1 MKIALAGNPNSG
13 KTTLYNAL
21 TGKQEYVGNWAGVTV
36 SKKEAKLKE
45 SLGNNIDIV
54 DLPGAY
60 SIRPYTSEESITTDF
75 IKTENPD
82 VIINVVDST
91 NLNRSLFF
99 TTQLLELNIPVVVAL
114 NKVDISK
121 NVTDIDVSKLE
132 KELNCKVVEISAA
145 KNEGLK
151 NLINVASESSK
162 LKEQKNLFKELSN
175 IHNEEKQDK
184 KRYSIVNNIISKV
197 ENRII
202 RHNEETLEDKIDRFV
217 TNPIIGTGLF
227 ILIMAFIFDLSINTL
242 GPLVAD
248 ALVGFIENFQN
259 AVSGQLASMGTSDFL
274 NSLLTD
280 GIIGGVGAVVGFVPL
295 VMVLMFMLSL
305 VEDSGF
311 MARIALIF
319 DPLFRKVGLSGKSI
333 IPMIVGYGCSIPGIM
348 ATRTIKD
355 EKQRRLTAMLTP
367 FVPCGAKIPIIALFT
382 AAFFPEQGYMFPLTY
397 IVAFTV
403 IICVGLILKK
413 VTGADNIKNYFIIE
427 LPQYRIPSI
436 KRAFFKMLETGKD
449 FITRAGTIIIVCNTV
464 VFIMSSFNFKLQ
476 LVEDAVNTS
485 ILANVATPFAFL
497 LIPVGIGVWQLSAAA
512 ITGFIAK
519 EEVVGTLAVVY
530 SMGAAINSDFELV
543 NAMTVRETMGITAV
557 SALAFMFFNL
567 FTPPCFAAI
576 GAMKS
581 EMKSNKWLLKSV
593 LLQLSVGYIVAMITY
608 QVGTILVYKELAQGF
623 IPAVIIL
630 ALAVVIHNIYGYL
643 CGYFGGK
650 AVGFKERKRRTLSI
664 ETGMKNATLAT
675 VLAAAHFAPEAAIA
689 PAIAGIWHAFSVS
702 VLANYW
708 GNKEITDED
717 DEEVKES
724 LE

>member
-202 RHNEETLEDKIDRFV
+202 RHNEETLEDKIDKFV

-319 DPLFRKVGLSGKSI
+319 GPLFRKIGLSGKSI

-367 FVPCGAKIPIIALFT
+367 FVPCGAKLPIIALFT
-382 AAFFPEQGYMFPLTY
+382 AAFFKEQGYMFPLTY

-485 ILANVATPFAFL
+485 ILANIATPFAFL
-497 LIPVGIGVWQLSAAA
+497 LIPVGIGVWQLAAAA

-543 NAMTVRETMGITAV
+543 NAMTVKETMGITAV

-630 ALAVVIHNIYGYL
+630 ALAVFYVVYKIKSN
-643 CGYFGGK
+643 K
-650 AVGFKERKRRTLSI
+650 
-664 ETGMKNATLAT
+664 
-675 VLAAAHFAPEAAIA
+675 
-689 PAIAGIWHAFSVS
+689 VS
-702 VLANYW
+702 
-708 GNKEITDED
+708 
-717 DEEVKES
+717 ES
-724 LE
+724 EKKVSKVQVQ

>member
-202 RHNEETLEDKIDRFV
+202 RHNEETLEDKIDKFV

-319 DPLFRKVGLSGKSI
+319 DPLFRKIGLSGKSI

-367 FVPCGAKIPIIALFT
+367 FVPCGAKLPIIALFT

-497 LIPVGIGVWQLSAAA
+497 LIPVGIGVWQLAAAA

-543 NAMTVRETMGITAV
+543 NAMTVKETMGITAV

-630 ALAVVIHNIYGYL
+630 ALAVFYVVYKIKSN
-643 CGYFGGK
+643 K
-650 AVGFKERKRRTLSI
+650 
-664 ETGMKNATLAT
+664 
-675 VLAAAHFAPEAAIA
+675 
-689 PAIAGIWHAFSVS
+689 VS
-702 VLANYW
+702 
-708 GNKEITDED
+708 
-717 DEEVKES
+717 ES
-724 LE
+724 EKKVSKVQVQ

>member
-36 SKKEAKLKE
+36 SKKEADLKS
-45 SLGNNIDIV
+45 SLGKDITV
-54 DLPGAY
+54 IDLPGAY
-60 SIRPYTSEESITTDF
+60 SIRPYTSEETITTDF

-82 VIINVVDST
+82 VIVNVVDST

-114 NKVDISK
+114 NKTDISK
-121 NVTDIDVSKLE
+121 NITNIDINKLE
-132 KELNCKVVEISAA
+132 KELNCKVVEIAAA
-145 KNEGLK
+145 KNDGLK
-151 NLINVASESSK
+151 NLVNIALESSK
-162 LKEQKNLFKELSN
+162 LKEQKNSFKELSN

-184 KRYSIVNNIISKV
+184 ERYKIVNTIISKV
-197 ENRII
+197 EKRIV
-202 RHNEETLEDKIDRFV
+202 RHNEETLEDKIDNIV

-227 ILIMAFIFDLSINTL
+227 VVVMAIIFNLSINTL
-242 GPLVAD
+242 GPIVAD
-248 ALVGFIENFQN
+248 ALVGVIEGFQGSV
-259 AVSGQLASMGTSDFL
+259 AGYLASIGTSDFL

-295 VMVLMFMLSL
+295 VMVLMFMLAL

-333 IPMIVGYGCSIPGIM
+333 IPMVVGYGCGIPGIM

-355 EKQRRLTAMLTP
+355 EKQRKLTAMPTP
-367 FVPCGAKIPIIALFT
+367 FVPCGAKLPIIALFT

-397 IVAFTV
+397 LVAFTV
-403 IICVGLILKK
+403 IISLGLILKK

-436 KRAFFKMLETGKD
+436 KKAFFKMIETGKD
-449 FITRAGTIIIVCNTV
+449 FIMKAGTIIIVCNTA

-476 LVEDAVNTS
+476 LVGDAVDTS
-485 ILANVATPFAFL
+485 ILATIATPFAFL
-497 LIPVGIGVWQLSAAA
+497 LIPVGIGVWQLAAAA

-543 NAMTVRETMGITAV
+543 NAMSVKTTMGITAV

-581 EMKSNKWLLKSV
+581 EIKSTKELIKAV
-593 LLQLSVGYIVAMITY
+593 GLQLTVGYIVAMVTY
-608 QVGTILVYKELAQGF
+608 QVGTILVEKKLGQGF
-623 IPAVIIL
+623 IPSVIIL
-630 ALAVVIHNIYGYL
+630 ALVIGY
-643 CGYFGGK
+643 
-650 AVGFKERKRRTLSI
+650 TLSKI
-664 ETGMKNATLAT
+664 KANKVEDSKVVETVQVG
-675 VLAAAHFAPEAAIA
+675 
-689 PAIAGIWHAFSVS
+689 
-702 VLANYW
+702 
-708 GNKEITDED
+708 
-717 DEEVKES
+717 
-724 LE
+724 

>member
-274 NSLLTD
+274 NALLTD

-319 DPLFRKVGLSGKSI
+319 DPLFRKIGLSGKSI

-367 FVPCGAKIPIIALFT
+367 FVPCGAKLPIIALFT
-382 AAFFPEQGYMFPLTY
+382 AAFFKEQGYMFPITY
-397 IVAFTV
+397 IVAFSV

-497 LIPVGIGVWQLSAAA
+497 LIPVGIGVWQLAAAA

-543 NAMTVRETMGITAV
+543 NAMTVQETMGITAV

-630 ALAVVIHNIYGYL
+630 ALAVFYVVYKIKSN
-643 CGYFGGK
+643 K
-650 AVGFKERKRRTLSI
+650 
-664 ETGMKNATLAT
+664 
-675 VLAAAHFAPEAAIA
+675 
-689 PAIAGIWHAFSVS
+689 VS
-702 VLANYW
+702 
-708 GNKEITDED
+708 
-717 DEEVKES
+717 ES
-724 LE
+724 EKKVSKVQVQ

>member
-121 NVTDIDVSKLE
+121 NVTDTDVSKLE

-248 ALVGFIENFQN
+248 ALVGFIKNFQN

-274 NSLLTD
+274 NALLTD

-319 DPLFRKVGLSGKSI
+319 DPLFRKIGLSGKSI

-367 FVPCGAKIPIIALFT
+367 FVPCGAKLPIIALFT
-382 AAFFPEQGYMFPLTY
+382 AAFFKEQGYMFPLTY

-497 LIPVGIGVWQLSAAA
+497 LIPVGIGVWQLAAAA

-543 NAMTVRETMGITAV
+543 NAMTVKETMGITAV

-630 ALAVVIHNIYGYL
+630 ALAVFYVVYKIKSN
-643 CGYFGGK
+643 K
-650 AVGFKERKRRTLSI
+650 
-664 ETGMKNATLAT
+664 
-675 VLAAAHFAPEAAIA
+675 
-689 PAIAGIWHAFSVS
+689 VS
-702 VLANYW
+702 
-708 GNKEITDED
+708 
-717 DEEVKES
+717 ES
-724 LE
+724 EKKVSKVQVQ

>member
-114 NKVDISK
+114 NKTDISK
-121 NVTDIDVSKLE
+121 NVTDIDVNKLE

-151 NLINVASESSK
+151 NLIKIACESSK

-184 KRYSIVNNIISKV
+184 ERYSIVNNIISKV

-202 RHNEETLEDKIDRFV
+202 RHNEETLEDKIDKFV

-436 KRAFFKMLETGKD
+436 KRAFLKMLETGKD

-497 LIPVGIGVWQLSAAA
+497 LIPVGIGVWQLAAAA

-543 NAMTVRETMGITAV
+543 NAMTVQETMGITAV

-630 ALAVVIHNIYGYL
+630 ALAVFYVVYKIKSN
-643 CGYFGGK
+643 K
-650 AVGFKERKRRTLSI
+650 
-664 ETGMKNATLAT
+664 
-675 VLAAAHFAPEAAIA
+675 
-689 PAIAGIWHAFSVS
+689 VS
-702 VLANYW
+702 
-708 GNKEITDED
+708 
-717 DEEVKES
+717 ES
-724 LE
+724 EKKVSKVQVQ

>member
-114 NKVDISK
+114 NKTDISK
-121 NVTDIDVSKLE
+121 NVTDIDVNKLE

-151 NLINVASESSK
+151 SLIKVASESSK

-202 RHNEETLEDKIDRFV
+202 RHNEETLEDKIDKFV

-259 AVSGQLASMGTSDFL
+259 AVSGQLASMGTSHFL

-367 FVPCGAKIPIIALFT
+367 FVPCGAKLPIIALFT

-497 LIPVGIGVWQLSAAA
+497 LIPVGIGVWQLAAAA

-543 NAMTVRETMGITAV
+543 NAMTVQETMGITAV

-630 ALAVVIHNIYGYL
+630 ALAVLYVVYKIKSN
-643 CGYFGGK
+643 K
-650 AVGFKERKRRTLSI
+650 
-664 ETGMKNATLAT
+664 
-675 VLAAAHFAPEAAIA
+675 
-689 PAIAGIWHAFSVS
+689 VS
-702 VLANYW
+702 
-708 GNKEITDED
+708 
-717 DEEVKES
+717 ES
-724 LE
+724 EKKVSKVQVQ

>member
-367 FVPCGAKIPIIALFT
+367 FVPCGAKLPIIALFT

-497 LIPVGIGVWQLSAAA
+497 LIPVGIGVWQLAAAA

-543 NAMTVRETMGITAV
+543 NAMTVKETMGITAV

-630 ALAVVIHNIYGYL
+630 ALAVFYVVYKIKSN
-643 CGYFGGK
+643 K
-650 AVGFKERKRRTLSI
+650 
-664 ETGMKNATLAT
+664 
-675 VLAAAHFAPEAAIA
+675 
-689 PAIAGIWHAFSVS
+689 VS
-702 VLANYW
+702 
-708 GNKEITDED
+708 
-717 DEEVKES
+717 ES
-724 LE
+724 EKKVSKVQVQ

>member
-319 DPLFRKVGLSGKSI
+319 DPLFRKIGLSGKSI

-367 FVPCGAKIPIIALFT
+367 FVPCGAKLPIIALFT

-543 NAMTVRETMGITAV
+543 NAMTVQETMGITAV

-576 GAMKS
+576 GAMNS

-630 ALAVVIHNIYGYL
+630 ALAVFYVVYKIKSN
-643 CGYFGGK
+643 K
-650 AVGFKERKRRTLSI
+650 
-664 ETGMKNATLAT
+664 
-675 VLAAAHFAPEAAIA
+675 
-689 PAIAGIWHAFSVS
+689 VS
-702 VLANYW
+702 
-708 GNKEITDED
+708 
-717 DEEVKES
+717 ES
-724 LE
+724 EKKVSKVQVQ

>member
-274 NSLLTD
+274 NALLTD

-319 DPLFRKVGLSGKSI
+319 DPLFRKIGLSGKSI

-367 FVPCGAKIPIIALFT
+367 FVPCGAKLPIIALFT
-382 AAFFPEQGYMFPLTY
+382 AAFFKEQGYMFPLTY

-497 LIPVGIGVWQLSAAA
+497 LIPVGIGVWQLAAAA

-543 NAMTVRETMGITAV
+543 NAMAVQETMAITAV
-557 SALAFMFFNL
+557 SALSFMFFNL

-630 ALAVVIHNIYGYL
+630 ALAVFYVVYKIKSN
-643 CGYFGGK
+643 K
-650 AVGFKERKRRTLSI
+650 
-664 ETGMKNATLAT
+664 
-675 VLAAAHFAPEAAIA
+675 
-689 PAIAGIWHAFSVS
+689 VS
-702 VLANYW
+702 
-708 GNKEITDED
+708 
-717 DEEVKES
+717 ES
-724 LE
+724 EKKVSKVQVQ

>member
-145 KNEGLK
+145 KNEGFK

-319 DPLFRKVGLSGKSI
+319 DPLFRKIGLSGKSI

-367 FVPCGAKIPIIALFT
+367 FVPCGAKLPIIALFT
-382 AAFFPEQGYMFPLTY
+382 AAFFPEQGYMFPITY
-397 IVAFTV
+397 IVAFSV

-543 NAMTVRETMGITAV
+543 NAMTVKETMGITAV

-630 ALAVVIHNIYGYL
+630 ALAVFYVVYKIKSN
-643 CGYFGGK
+643 K
-650 AVGFKERKRRTLSI
+650 
-664 ETGMKNATLAT
+664 
-675 VLAAAHFAPEAAIA
+675 
-689 PAIAGIWHAFSVS
+689 VS
-702 VLANYW
+702 
-708 GNKEITDED
+708 
-717 DEEVKES
+717 ES
-724 LE
+724 EKKVSKVQVQ

>member
-274 NSLLTD
+274 NALLTD

-382 AAFFPEQGYMFPLTY
+382 AAFFPEQGYMFPITY
-397 IVAFTV
+397 IVAFSV

-543 NAMTVRETMGITAV
+543 NAMTVQETMGITAV

-630 ALAVVIHNIYGYL
+630 ALAVFYVVYKIKSN
-643 CGYFGGK
+643 K
-650 AVGFKERKRRTLSI
+650 
-664 ETGMKNATLAT
+664 
-675 VLAAAHFAPEAAIA
+675 
-689 PAIAGIWHAFSVS
+689 VS
-702 VLANYW
+702 
-708 GNKEITDED
+708 
-717 DEEVKES
+717 ES
-724 LE
+724 EKKVSKVQVQ

>member
-132 KELNCKVVEISAA
+132 KELNCKVVELSAA

-319 DPLFRKVGLSGKSI
+319 DPLFRKIGLSGKSI

-367 FVPCGAKIPIIALFT
+367 FVPCGAKLPIIALFT
-382 AAFFPEQGYMFPLTY
+382 AAFFPEQGYMFPITY
-397 IVAFTV
+397 IVAFSV

-543 NAMTVRETMGITAV
+543 NAMTVQETMGITAV

-630 ALAVVIHNIYGYL
+630 ALAVFYVVYKIKSN
-643 CGYFGGK
+643 K
-650 AVGFKERKRRTLSI
+650 
-664 ETGMKNATLAT
+664 
-675 VLAAAHFAPEAAIA
+675 
-689 PAIAGIWHAFSVS
+689 VS
-702 VLANYW
+702 
-708 GNKEITDED
+708 
-717 DEEVKES
+717 ES
-724 LE
+724 EKKVSKVQVQ

>member
-114 NKVDISK
+114 NKTDISK
-121 NVTDIDVSKLE
+121 NVTDIDVNKLE

-151 NLINVASESSK
+151 NLIKVACESSK

-367 FVPCGAKIPIIALFT
+367 FVPCGAKLPIIALFT

-497 LIPVGIGVWQLSAAA
+497 LIPVGIGVWQLAAAA

-630 ALAVVIHNIYGYL
+630 ALAVFYVVYKIKSN
-643 CGYFGGK
+643 K
-650 AVGFKERKRRTLSI
+650 VNESEKK
-664 ETGMKNATLAT
+664 
-675 VLAAAHFAPEAAIA
+675 
-689 PAIAGIWHAFSVS
+689 VS
-702 VLANYW
+702 KVQ
-708 GNKEITDED
+708 
-717 DEEVKES
+717 VQ
-724 LE
+724 

>member
-248 ALVGFIENFQN
+248 ALVGFIKNFQN

-274 NSLLTD
+274 NALLTD

-319 DPLFRKVGLSGKSI
+319 DPLFRKIGLSGKSI

-367 FVPCGAKIPIIALFT
+367 FVPCGAKLPIIALFT
-382 AAFFPEQGYMFPLTY
+382 AAFFKEQGYMFPLTY

-630 ALAVVIHNIYGYL
+630 ALAVFYVVYKIKSN
-643 CGYFGGK
+643 K
-650 AVGFKERKRRTLSI
+650 
-664 ETGMKNATLAT
+664 
-675 VLAAAHFAPEAAIA
+675 
-689 PAIAGIWHAFSVS
+689 VS
-702 VLANYW
+702 
-708 GNKEITDED
+708 
-717 DEEVKES
+717 ES
-724 LE
+724 EKKVSKVQVQ

>member
-202 RHNEETLEDKIDRFV
+202 RHNEETLEDKIDKFV

-382 AAFFPEQGYMFPLTY
+382 AAFFKEQGYMFPLTY

-497 LIPVGIGVWQLSAAA
+497 LIPVGIGVWQLAAAA

-543 NAMTVRETMGITAV
+543 NAMTVQETMGITAV

-630 ALAVVIHNIYGYL
+630 ALAVFYVVYKIKSN
-643 CGYFGGK
+643 K
-650 AVGFKERKRRTLSI
+650 
-664 ETGMKNATLAT
+664 
-675 VLAAAHFAPEAAIA
+675 
-689 PAIAGIWHAFSVS
+689 VS
-702 VLANYW
+702 
-708 GNKEITDED
+708 
-717 DEEVKES
+717 ES
-724 LE
+724 EKKVSKVQVQ

>member
-382 AAFFPEQGYMFPLTY
+382 AAFFKEQGYMFPLTY
-397 IVAFTV
+397 IVAFSV

-630 ALAVVIHNIYGYL
+630 ALAVFYVVYKIKSN
-643 CGYFGGK
+643 K
-650 AVGFKERKRRTLSI
+650 
-664 ETGMKNATLAT
+664 
-675 VLAAAHFAPEAAIA
+675 
-689 PAIAGIWHAFSVS
+689 VS
-702 VLANYW
+702 
-708 GNKEITDED
+708 
-717 DEEVKES
+717 ES
-724 LE
+724 EKKVSKVQVQ

>member
-114 NKVDISK
+114 NKTDISK
-121 NVTDIDVSKLE
+121 NVTDIDVNKLE

-151 NLINVASESSK
+151 NLIKIACESSK

-202 RHNEETLEDKIDRFV
+202 RHNEETLEDKIDKFV

-485 ILANVATPFAFL
+485 ILANIATPFAFL
-497 LIPVGIGVWQLSAAA
+497 LIPVGIGVWQLAAAA

-543 NAMTVRETMGITAV
+543 NAMTVQETMGITAV

-630 ALAVVIHNIYGYL
+630 ALAVLYVVYKIKSN
-643 CGYFGGK
+643 K
-650 AVGFKERKRRTLSI
+650 
-664 ETGMKNATLAT
+664 
-675 VLAAAHFAPEAAIA
+675 
-689 PAIAGIWHAFSVS
+689 VS
-702 VLANYW
+702 
-708 GNKEITDED
+708 
-717 DEEVKES
+717 ES
-724 LE
+724 EKKVSKVQVQ

>member
-1 MKIALAGNPNSG
+1 MIL
-13 KTTLYNAL
+13 LYSL
-21 TGKQEYVGNWAGVTV
+21 TSVVGNWAGVTV

-274 NSLLTD
+274 NALLTD

-319 DPLFRKVGLSGKSI
+319 DPLFRKIGLSGKSI

-367 FVPCGAKIPIIALFT
+367 FVPCGAKLPIIALFT
-382 AAFFPEQGYMFPLTY
+382 AAFFKEQGYMFPLTY

-497 LIPVGIGVWQLSAAA
+497 LIPVGIGVWQLAAAA

-519 EEVVGTLAVVY
+519 EEVVGTLAVDY

-543 NAMTVRETMGITAV
+543 NAMTVKETMGITAV

-630 ALAVVIHNIYGYL
+630 ALAVFYVVYKIKSN
-643 CGYFGGK
+643 K
-650 AVGFKERKRRTLSI
+650 
-664 ETGMKNATLAT
+664 
-675 VLAAAHFAPEAAIA
+675 
-689 PAIAGIWHAFSVS
+689 VS
-702 VLANYW
+702 
-708 GNKEITDED
+708 
-717 DEEVKES
+717 ES
-724 LE
+724 EKKVSKVQVQ

>member
-259 AVSGQLASMGTSDFL
+259 AVSGQLASMGASDFL

-543 NAMTVRETMGITAV
+543 NAMTVQETMGITAV

-630 ALAVVIHNIYGYL
+630 ALAVFYVVYKIKSN
-643 CGYFGGK
+643 K
-650 AVGFKERKRRTLSI
+650 
-664 ETGMKNATLAT
+664 
-675 VLAAAHFAPEAAIA
+675 
-689 PAIAGIWHAFSVS
+689 VS
-702 VLANYW
+702 
-708 GNKEITDED
+708 
-717 DEEVKES
+717 ES
-724 LE
+724 EKKVSKVQVQ

>member
-114 NKVDISK
+114 NKTDISK
-121 NVTDIDVSKLE
+121 NVTDIDINKLE

-151 NLINVASESSK
+151 NLIKVASESSK

-202 RHNEETLEDKIDRFV
+202 RHNEETLEDKIDKFV

-259 AVSGQLASMGTSDFL
+259 AVSGQLASMGTSHFL

-497 LIPVGIGVWQLSAAA
+497 LIPVGIGVWQLAAAA

-543 NAMTVRETMGITAV
+543 NAMTVQETMGITAV

-630 ALAVVIHNIYGYL
+630 ALAVFYVVYKIKSN
-643 CGYFGGK
+643 K
-650 AVGFKERKRRTLSI
+650 
-664 ETGMKNATLAT
+664 
-675 VLAAAHFAPEAAIA
+675 
-689 PAIAGIWHAFSVS
+689 VS
-702 VLANYW
+702 
-708 GNKEITDED
+708 
-717 DEEVKES
+717 ES
-724 LE
+724 EKKVSKVQVQ

>member
-248 ALVGFIENFQN
+248 ALVGFIKNFQN

-274 NSLLTD
+274 NALLTD

-319 DPLFRKVGLSGKSI
+319 DPLFRKIGLSGKSI

-497 LIPVGIGVWQLSAAA
+497 LIPVGIGVWQLAAAA

-543 NAMTVRETMGITAV
+543 NAMTVKETMGITAV

-630 ALAVVIHNIYGYL
+630 ALAVFYVVYKIKSN
-643 CGYFGGK
+643 K
-650 AVGFKERKRRTLSI
+650 
-664 ETGMKNATLAT
+664 
-675 VLAAAHFAPEAAIA
+675 
-689 PAIAGIWHAFSVS
+689 VS
-702 VLANYW
+702 
-708 GNKEITDED
+708 
-717 DEEVKES
+717 ES
-724 LE
+724 EKKVSKVQVQ

>member
-36 SKKEAKLKE
+36 SKKEADLKS
-45 SLGNNIDIV
+45 SLGKDITV
-54 DLPGAY
+54 IDLPGAY
-60 SIRPYTSEESITTDF
+60 SIRPYTSEETITTDF

-82 VIINVVDST
+82 VIVNVVDST

-114 NKVDISK
+114 NKTDISK
-121 NVTDIDVSKLE
+121 NITNIDINKLE
-132 KELNCKVVEISAA
+132 KELNCKVVEIAAA
-145 KNEGLK
+145 KNDGLK
-151 NLINVASESSK
+151 NLVNIALESSK
-162 LKEQKNLFKELSN
+162 LKEQKNSFKELSN

-184 KRYSIVNNIISKV
+184 ERYKIVNTIISKV
-197 ENRII
+197 EKRIV
-202 RHNEETLEDKIDRFV
+202 RHNEETLEDKIDNIV

-227 ILIMAFIFDLSINTL
+227 VVVMAIIFNLSINTL
-242 GPLVAD
+242 GPIVAD
-248 ALVGFIENFQN
+248 ALVGVIEGFQGSV
-259 AVSGQLASMGTSDFL
+259 AGYLASIGTSDFL

-295 VMVLMFMLSL
+295 VMVLMFMLAL

-333 IPMIVGYGCSIPGIM
+333 IPMVVGYGCGIPGIM

-355 EKQRRLTAMLTP
+355 EKQRKLTAMLTP
-367 FVPCGAKIPIIALFT
+367 FVPCGAKLPIIALFT

-397 IVAFTV
+397 LVAFTV
-403 IICVGLILKK
+403 IISLGLILKK

-427 LPQYRIPSI
+427 LPQYRIPSL
-436 KRAFFKMLETGKD
+436 KKAFFKMIETGKD
-449 FITRAGTIIIVCNTV
+449 FIMKAGTIIIVCNTA

-476 LVEDAVNTS
+476 LVGDAVDTS
-485 ILANVATPFAFL
+485 ILATIATPFAFL
-497 LIPVGIGVWQLSAAA
+497 LIPVGIGVWQLAAAA

-530 SMGAAINSDFELV
+530 SMGAAINADFELV
-543 NAMTVRETMGITAV
+543 NAMSVKTTMGITAV

-581 EMKSNKWLLKSV
+581 EIKSTKELIKAV
-593 LLQLSVGYIVAMITY
+593 GLQLTVGYIVAMVTY
-608 QVGTILVYKELAQGF
+608 QVGTILVEKKLGQGF
-623 IPAVIIL
+623 IPSVIIL
-630 ALAVVIHNIYGYL
+630 ALVIGY
-643 CGYFGGK
+643 
-650 AVGFKERKRRTLSI
+650 TLSKI
-664 ETGMKNATLAT
+664 KANKVEDSKVVETVQVG
-675 VLAAAHFAPEAAIA
+675 
-689 PAIAGIWHAFSVS
+689 
-702 VLANYW
+702 
-708 GNKEITDED
+708 
-717 DEEVKES
+717 
-724 LE
+724 

>member
-151 NLINVASESSK
+151 NLINVACESSK

-202 RHNEETLEDKIDRFV
+202 RHNEETLEDKIDKFV

-367 FVPCGAKIPIIALFT
+367 FVPCGAKLPIIALFT
-382 AAFFPEQGYMFPLTY
+382 AAFFKEQGYMFPLTY

-497 LIPVGIGVWQLSAAA
+497 LIPVGIGVWQLAAAA

-543 NAMTVRETMGITAV
+543 NAMTVQETMGITAV

-630 ALAVVIHNIYGYL
+630 ALAVFYVVYKIKSN
-643 CGYFGGK
+643 K
-650 AVGFKERKRRTLSI
+650 
-664 ETGMKNATLAT
+664 
-675 VLAAAHFAPEAAIA
+675 
-689 PAIAGIWHAFSVS
+689 VS
-702 VLANYW
+702 
-708 GNKEITDED
+708 
-717 DEEVKES
+717 ES
-724 LE
+724 EKKVSKVQVQ

>member
-151 NLINVASESSK
+151 NLIKVACESSK

-319 DPLFRKVGLSGKSI
+319 DPLFRKIGLSGKSI

-367 FVPCGAKIPIIALFT
+367 FVPCGAKLPIIALFT
-382 AAFFPEQGYMFPLTY
+382 AAFFPEQGYMFPITY
-397 IVAFTV
+397 IVAFSV

-497 LIPVGIGVWQLSAAA
+497 LIPVGIGVWQLAAAA

-630 ALAVVIHNIYGYL
+630 ALAVFYVVYKIKSN
-643 CGYFGGK
+643 K
-650 AVGFKERKRRTLSI
+650 
-664 ETGMKNATLAT
+664 
-675 VLAAAHFAPEAAIA
+675 
-689 PAIAGIWHAFSVS
+689 VS
-702 VLANYW
+702 
-708 GNKEITDED
+708 
-717 DEEVKES
+717 ES
-724 LE
+724 EKKVSKVQVQ

>member
-121 NVTDIDVSKLE
+121 NVTDIDINKLE

-151 NLINVASESSK
+151 NLIKVASESSK

-227 ILIMAFIFDLSINTL
+227 ILIMAFIFNLSINTL

-248 ALVGFIENFQN
+248 TLVGYIENFQD
-259 AVSGQLASMGTSDFL
+259 AVSGLLASIGTSDFL

-367 FVPCGAKIPIIALFT
+367 FVPCGAKLPIIALFT

-436 KRAFFKMLETGKD
+436 KRAFFKTLETGKD

-485 ILANVATPFAFL
+485 ILANIATPFAFL
-497 LIPVGIGVWQLSAAA
+497 LIPVGIGVWQLAAAA

-543 NAMTVRETMGITAV
+543 NAMAVQETMAITAV
-557 SALAFMFFNL
+557 SALSFMFFNL

-608 QVGTILVYKELAQGF
+608 QVGTILVYKELGQGF

-630 ALAVVIHNIYGYL
+630 ALAVIYIVYKIKSNKVSESEK
-643 CGYFGGK
+643 K
-650 AVGFKERKRRTLSI
+650 ASKVQ
-664 ETGMKNATLAT
+664 
-675 VLAAAHFAPEAAIA
+675 VQ
-689 PAIAGIWHAFSVS
+689 
-702 VLANYW
+702 
-708 GNKEITDED
+708 
-717 DEEVKES
+717 
-724 LE
+724 

>member
-151 NLINVASESSK
+151 NLINVACESSK

-497 LIPVGIGVWQLSAAA
+497 LIPVGIGVCQLSAAA

-630 ALAVVIHNIYGYL
+630 ALAVFYVVYKIKSN
-643 CGYFGGK
+643 K
-650 AVGFKERKRRTLSI
+650 
-664 ETGMKNATLAT
+664 
-675 VLAAAHFAPEAAIA
+675 
-689 PAIAGIWHAFSVS
+689 VS
-702 VLANYW
+702 
-708 GNKEITDED
+708 
-717 DEEVKES
+717 ES
-724 LE
+724 EKKVSKVQVQ

>member
-319 DPLFRKVGLSGKSI
+319 DPLFRKIGLSGKSI

-367 FVPCGAKIPIIALFT
+367 FVPCGAKLPIIALFT
-382 AAFFPEQGYMFPLTY
+382 AAFFPEQGYMFPITY
-397 IVAFTV
+397 IVAFSV

-543 NAMTVRETMGITAV
+543 NAMTVRNYGNNSSFCTCIY
-557 SALAFMFFNL
+557 
-567 FTPPCFAAI
+567 
-576 GAMKS
+576 
-581 EMKSNKWLLKSV
+581 V
-593 LLQLSVGYIVAMITY
+593 L
-608 QVGTILVYKELAQGF
+608 
-623 IPAVIIL
+623 
-630 ALAVVIHNIYGYL
+630 
-643 CGYFGGK
+643 
-650 AVGFKERKRRTLSI
+650 
-664 ETGMKNATLAT
+664 
-675 VLAAAHFAPEAAIA
+675 
-689 PAIAGIWHAFSVS
+689 
-702 VLANYW
+702 
-708 GNKEITDED
+708 
-717 DEEVKES
+717 
-724 LE
+724 

>member
-311 MARIALIF
+311 MARRALIF
-319 DPLFRKVGLSGKSI
+319 DPVFRKIGLSGKSI

-367 FVPCGAKIPIIALFT
+367 FVPCGAKLPIIALFT
-382 AAFFPEQGYMFPLTY
+382 AAFFPEQGYMFPITY
-397 IVAFTV
+397 IVAFSV

-543 NAMTVRETMGITAV
+543 NAMTVQETMGITAV

-630 ALAVVIHNIYGYL
+630 ALAVFYVVYKIKSN
-643 CGYFGGK
+643 K
-650 AVGFKERKRRTLSI
+650 
-664 ETGMKNATLAT
+664 
-675 VLAAAHFAPEAAIA
+675 
-689 PAIAGIWHAFSVS
+689 VS
-702 VLANYW
+702 
-708 GNKEITDED
+708 
-717 DEEVKES
+717 ES
-724 LE
+724 EKKVSKVQVQ

>member
-248 ALVGFIENFQN
+248 ALVGFIKNFQN

-319 DPLFRKVGLSGKSI
+319 DPLFRKIGLSGKSI

-367 FVPCGAKIPIIALFT
+367 FVPCGAKLPIIALFT
-382 AAFFPEQGYMFPLTY
+382 AAFFKEQGYMFPLTY

-485 ILANVATPFAFL
+485 ILANIATPFAFL
-497 LIPVGIGVWQLSAAA
+497 LIPVGIGVWQLAAAA

-543 NAMTVRETMGITAV
+543 NAMTVQETMGITAV

-630 ALAVVIHNIYGYL
+630 ALAVFYVVYKIKSN
-643 CGYFGGK
+643 K
-650 AVGFKERKRRTLSI
+650 
-664 ETGMKNATLAT
+664 
-675 VLAAAHFAPEAAIA
+675 
-689 PAIAGIWHAFSVS
+689 VS
-702 VLANYW
+702 
-708 GNKEITDED
+708 
-717 DEEVKES
+717 ES
-724 LE
+724 EKKVSKVQVQ

>member
-121 NVTDIDVSKLE
+121 NVTDIDVNKLE

-367 FVPCGAKIPIIALFT
+367 FVPCGAKLPIIALFT

-497 LIPVGIGVWQLSAAA
+497 LIPVGIGVWQLAAAA

-543 NAMTVRETMGITAV
+543 NAMTVQETMGITAV

-630 ALAVVIHNIYGYL
+630 ALAVFYVVYKIKSN
-643 CGYFGGK
+643 K
-650 AVGFKERKRRTLSI
+650 VNESEKK
-664 ETGMKNATLAT
+664 
-675 VLAAAHFAPEAAIA
+675 
-689 PAIAGIWHAFSVS
+689 VS
-702 VLANYW
+702 KVQ
-708 GNKEITDED
+708 
-717 DEEVKES
+717 VQ
-724 LE
+724 

>member
-319 DPLFRKVGLSGKSI
+319 DPLFRKIGLSGKSI

-367 FVPCGAKIPIIALFT
+367 FVPCGAKLPIIALFT

-543 NAMTVRETMGITAV
+543 NAMTVQETMGITAV

-630 ALAVVIHNIYGYL
+630 ALAVFYVVYKIKSN
-643 CGYFGGK
+643 K
-650 AVGFKERKRRTLSI
+650 
-664 ETGMKNATLAT
+664 
-675 VLAAAHFAPEAAIA
+675 
-689 PAIAGIWHAFSVS
+689 VS
-702 VLANYW
+702 
-708 GNKEITDED
+708 
-717 DEEVKES
+717 ES
-724 LE
+724 EKKVSKVQVQ

>member
-382 AAFFPEQGYMFPLTY
+382 AAFFKEQGYMFPLTY

-497 LIPVGIGVWQLSAAA
+497 LIPVGIGVWQLAAAA

-543 NAMTVRETMGITAV
+543 NAMTVQETMGITAV

-630 ALAVVIHNIYGYL
+630 ALAVFYVVYKIKSN
-643 CGYFGGK
+643 K
-650 AVGFKERKRRTLSI
+650 
-664 ETGMKNATLAT
+664 
-675 VLAAAHFAPEAAIA
+675 
-689 PAIAGIWHAFSVS
+689 VS
-702 VLANYW
+702 
-708 GNKEITDED
+708 
-717 DEEVKES
+717 ES
-724 LE
+724 EKKVSKVQVQ

>member
-151 NLINVASESSK
+151 NLINVACESSK

-319 DPLFRKVGLSGKSI
+319 DPLFRKIGLSGKSI

-630 ALAVVIHNIYGYL
+630 ALAVFYVVYKIKSN
-643 CGYFGGK
+643 K
-650 AVGFKERKRRTLSI
+650 
-664 ETGMKNATLAT
+664 
-675 VLAAAHFAPEAAIA
+675 
-689 PAIAGIWHAFSVS
+689 VS
-702 VLANYW
+702 
-708 GNKEITDED
+708 
-717 DEEVKES
+717 ES
-724 LE
+724 EKKVSKVQVQ

>member
-121 NVTDIDVSKLE
+121 NVTDIDINKLE

-151 NLINVASESSK
+151 NLIKVASESSK

-227 ILIMAFIFDLSINTL
+227 ILIMAFIFNLSINTL

-248 ALVGFIENFQN
+248 TLVGYIENFQD
-259 AVSGQLASMGTSDFL
+259 AVSGLLASIGTSDFL

-367 FVPCGAKIPIIALFT
+367 FVPCGAKLPIIALFT

-485 ILANVATPFAFL
+485 ILANIATPFAFL
-497 LIPVGIGVWQLSAAA
+497 LIPVGIGVWQLAAAA

-543 NAMTVRETMGITAV
+543 NAMAVQETMAITAV
-557 SALAFMFFNL
+557 SALSFMFFNL

-608 QVGTILVYKELAQGF
+608 QVGTILVYKELGQGF

-630 ALAVVIHNIYGYL
+630 ALAAIYIVYKIKSNKVSESEK
-643 CGYFGGK
+643 K
-650 AVGFKERKRRTLSI
+650 ASKVQ
-664 ETGMKNATLAT
+664 
-675 VLAAAHFAPEAAIA
+675 VQ
-689 PAIAGIWHAFSVS
+689 
-702 VLANYW
+702 
-708 GNKEITDED
+708 
-717 DEEVKES
+717 
-724 LE
+724 

>member
-151 NLINVASESSK
+151 NLIKIACESSK

-202 RHNEETLEDKIDRFV
+202 RHNEETLEDKIDKFV

-382 AAFFPEQGYMFPLTY
+382 AAFFKEQGYMFPLTY

-497 LIPVGIGVWQLSAAA
+497 LIPVGIGVWQLAAAA

-543 NAMTVRETMGITAV
+543 NAMTVQETMGITAV

-630 ALAVVIHNIYGYL
+630 ALAVFYVVYKIKSN
-643 CGYFGGK
+643 K
-650 AVGFKERKRRTLSI
+650 
-664 ETGMKNATLAT
+664 
-675 VLAAAHFAPEAAIA
+675 
-689 PAIAGIWHAFSVS
+689 VS
-702 VLANYW
+702 
-708 GNKEITDED
+708 
-717 DEEVKES
+717 ES
-724 LE
+724 EKKVSKVQVQ